1 MRILHVNNQ
10 ASVGF
15 LLSRAQRELGHT
27 SDLLAVRKQ
36 TQRPPDFE
44 AADVKDVFIK
54 LMKMAPKY
62 DLIHVHGGV
71 GISGVG
77 LLPLKA
83 AGKRFFA
90 HYHGSELRENIQ
102 TSFHFVCEKLFV
114 STPDLLRY
122 ADNVSGR
129 ELIHIP
135 NPVMMEGVVPVD
147 WSSRMEGLEGDSPLL
162 VSHMPTRRHV
172 KGTDHVIEGVEEAR
186 AKGAHIELDIIEG
199 VFVDEA
205 MARLENSH
213 ICVDWMSPDYDIHG
227 VVSVEAMLRR
237 IPTVCNIDR
246 SMYPED
252 IPIIACRPEGMG
264 KTLFDLW
271 EGRRGLPEIG
281 SRSREYAERVHA
293 PLTAA
298 KKIEEFL

>member
-10 ASVGF
+10 ASVGY
-15 LLSRAQRELGHT
+15 LLSRAQRELGHD

-44 AADVKDVFIK
+44 ASDVKDVFIK
-54 LMKMAPKY
+54 LMKLAPRY

-90 HYHGSELRENIQ
+90 HYHGSELREDIQ
-102 TSFHFVCEKLFV
+102 TSFHFICERLFV

-135 NPVMMEGVVPVD
+135 NPVMMEGVKPVD
-147 WSSRMEGLEGDSPLL
+147 WSMRGSDLTGDAPLRI
-162 VSHMPTRRHV
+162 SHMPTRRHI
-172 KGTDHVIEGVEEAR
+172 KGTDNVIEGVEEAR
-186 AKGAHIELDIIEG
+186 SLGAKIDLDIIEG
-199 VFVDEA
+199 VYVDEA
-205 MARLENSH
+205 MKRLEDSH
-213 ICVDWMSPDYDIHG
+213 ICIDWMSPDYEIHG
-227 VVSVEAMLRR
+227 VVSVEAMLRG
-237 IPTVCNIDR
+237 IPTICNIDR
-246 SMYPED
+246 SMYPKD
-252 IPIIACRPEGMG
+252 IPIIASKPEDLGR
-264 KTLFDLW
+264 TLKDLW
-271 EGRRGLPEIG
+271 KGRGDLPATG
-281 SRSREYAERVHA
+281 QRSREYAERVHN
-293 PLTAA
+293 PLIAA
-298 KKIEEFL
+298 KRIEEYL

>member
-10 ASVGF
+10 ASVGYM
-15 LLSRAQRELGHT
+15 LSRAQRELGHS

-44 AADVKDVFIK
+44 ASDVKDVFIK
-54 LMKMAPKY
+54 LMRMAPRY

-90 HYHGSELRENIQ
+90 HYHGSELREDIQ
-102 TSFHFVCEKLFV
+102 TSFHFMCERLFV

-122 ADNVSGR
+122 AGNVSDR

-135 NPVMMEGVVPVD
+135 NPVLMDGVEPVD
-147 WSSRMEGLEGDSPLL
+147 WSLRKSELTGDSPLRI
-162 VSHMPTRRHV
+162 SHMPTRRHV
-172 KGTDHVIEGVEEAR
+172 KGTDNVIQGVEEAR
-186 AKGAHIELDIIEG
+186 SKGANIELDIIEG

-213 ICVDWMSPDYDIHG
+213 ICIDWMSPDYDIHG
-227 VVSVEAMLRR
+227 VVSVEAMLRG

-252 IPIIACRPEGMG
+252 IPIIASGPEGLG
-264 KTLFDLW
+264 KTLTDLW
-271 EGRRGLPEIG
+271 ECRSDLPGIG
-281 SRSREYAERVHA
+281 SSSRNYAIRVHH
-293 PLTAA
+293 PMTAA